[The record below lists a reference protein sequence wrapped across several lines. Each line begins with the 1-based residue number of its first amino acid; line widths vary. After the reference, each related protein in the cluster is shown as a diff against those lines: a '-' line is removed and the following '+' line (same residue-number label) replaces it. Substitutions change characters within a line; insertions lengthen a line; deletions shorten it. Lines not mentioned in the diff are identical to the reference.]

1 MRFSKFFAQQAR
13 KPTGLFGRFVMSM
26 IFDKGNAFLNQC
38 VNKLMAVNEN
48 DRILEIGFGT
58 GQLIYEMAH
67 HIKGGLVEG
76 IEFSDEMISIAK
88 NRNERHIKNG
98 KVKILK
104 GNFDH
109 YGFKVNSYDKIC
121 TINTI
126 YFWQEPEKTA
136 QKIAEILKPGGKFIT
151 AFEDILQLRDR
162 KLDEDIFHLY
172 SAFEV
177 KDLLFNSGFLTDV
190 SIETRKK
197 GKSKYHC
204 VVAIK

>member
-1 MRFSKFFAQQAR
+1 MNFSKFFAQQAR
-13 KPTGLFGRFVMSM
+13 KPTGLFGRLVMSL

-38 VNKLMAVNEN
+38 VKKLMAVNEN

-58 GQLIYEMAH
+58 GQLIFDMAQL
-67 HIKGGLVEG
+67 INGGIIEG
-76 IEFSDEMISIAK
+76 IEFSDEMISIAGK
-88 NRNERHIKNG
+88 RNKKYITEG

-104 GNFDH
+104 GNFDD
-109 YGFKVNSYDKIC
+109 FTIEKNIYDKIC

-126 YFWQEPEKTA
+126 YFWKDPKKTA
-136 QKIAEILKPGGKFIT
+136 EKIAQILKPGGKFIT
-151 AFEDILQLRDR
+151 AFEDIRQLQQR
-162 KLDEDIFHLY
+162 KLDEDIFQLY
-172 SAFEV
+172 SAFDV